1 MTLGELQKHVAE
13 LVEKYGE
20 DMKLK
25 AYRGY
30 SNQVDDLDLDLDN
43 EVNVKDDKLSSAGEK
58 ALMCFYIS
66 V

>member
-13 LVEKYGE
+13 LIEKYGE

-30 SNQVDDLDLDLDN
+30 SHQIDDLDLDFDN
-43 EVNVKDDKLSSAGEK
+43 EINVQDDKISSAGEK